1 MLHLRSRLLVQTR
14 RGSLNFLANDG
25 IENRSHEQYFYLDPS
40 TWSKAQVKEWLEWA
54 ISEHNL
60 KDVEVKK
67 FASTDGYK
75 LCQMTMRDMCRLTSK
90 ASADALIA
98 NLTHLKQRKWV

>member
-1 MLHLRSRLLVQTR
+1 MLEIVV
-14 RGSLNFLANDG
+14 NW
-25 IENRSHEQYFYLDPS
+25 QYFRLDPS
-40 TWSKAQVKEWLEWA
+40 TWSKAQVKEWLEWS
-54 ISEHNL
+54 ITEHTL

-98 NLTHLKQRKWV
+98 NLTYLKQRKCN